1 MNKSSND
8 NLSGEGVGGMNQGTD
23 VTSGPSASST
33 NKHAS
38 APAPVTLPR
47 EERNGEDN
55 MD

>member
-1 MNKSSND
+1 MNGSND
-8 NLSGEGVGGMNQGTD
+8 NPSGRMNSNDMD
-23 VTSGPSASST
+23 VVSGQSVPEAV
-33 NKHAS
+33 KHTG

>member
-1 MNKSSND
+1 MNSSND
-8 NLSGEGVGGMNQGTD
+8 NGSGGETSQDMD
-23 VTSGPSASST
+23 VVSGPGTSST
-33 NKHAS
+33 DKHAS